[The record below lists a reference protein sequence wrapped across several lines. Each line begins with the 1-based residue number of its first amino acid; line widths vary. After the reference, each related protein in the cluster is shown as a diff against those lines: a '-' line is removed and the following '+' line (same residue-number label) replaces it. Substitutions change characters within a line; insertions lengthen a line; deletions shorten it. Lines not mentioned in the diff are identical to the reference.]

1 MITFYTDEFWGLDY
15 PPTTQP
21 DWLFEDLYDLS
32 SDEKDWDDEDDEEE
46 NYWSP
51 YEWFN

>member
-1 MITFYTDEFWGLDY
+1 MKTFYNDEFWGLDY
-15 PPTTQP
+15 PPAPQP
-21 DWLFEDLYDLS
+21 DWLFEDLNT
-32 SDEKDWDDEDDEEE
+32 DEKDWDVDDDEEG

>member
-1 MITFYTDEFWGLDY
+1 MKTFYNDEFWGLDY
-15 PPTTQP
+15 PPTPHP
-21 DWLFEDLYDLS
+21 DWLFDDLNDLS
-32 SDEKDWDDEDDEEE
+32 SDGKDWDDDDDEEA

>member
-1 MITFYTDEFWGLDY
+1 MNTFYTDEFWGLDY
-15 PPTTQP
+15 PPTPQP
-21 DWLFEDLYDLS
+21 EWLFEDLHDMS
-32 SDEKDWDDEDDEEE
+32 CDEKDWDDDDEED

>member
-1 MITFYTDEFWGLDY
+1 MNTFYTDEFWGLDY
-15 PPTTQP
+15 PPTPQP
-21 DWLFEDLYDLS
+21 DWLFDDLS
-32 SDEKDWDDEDDEEE
+32 SDEKDWDVDDEDEEA